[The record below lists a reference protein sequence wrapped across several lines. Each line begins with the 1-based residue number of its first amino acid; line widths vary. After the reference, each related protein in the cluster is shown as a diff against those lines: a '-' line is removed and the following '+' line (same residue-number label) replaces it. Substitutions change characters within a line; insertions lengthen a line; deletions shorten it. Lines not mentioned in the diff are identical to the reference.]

1 MLNLHRNANQTTKKK
16 TFQLSDI
23 TTGRFQLST
32 PEKYMETGLANTAN
46 NI

>member
-1 MLNLHRNANQTTKKK
+1 MQTKQQKKK

-32 PEKYMETGLANTAN
+32 PAKYMETGLANTAN